1 MKKRILSGVQASG
14 FLHIGNYLGAI
25 KNWLN
30 LQETEECLFF
40 IADLHAITVDKS
52 SRELKDNIYR
62 TLATY
67 LACGIDPKKST
78 IFAQSNVS
86 AHAEL
91 CWILSCLTP
100 MGWLKRM
107 TQFKVKSS
115 KDKESASTGLFI
127 YPVLMAA
134 DILLYDADQVPV
146 GDDQKQHLELTRD
159 IAELVNKKFKKEIFK
174 LPEPL
179 IVGKSTRIMSLKDGK
194 IKMSKSDWSDQSR
207 INLHDNNFDISTKV
221 KKAKTDNIPELYYDS
236 ELRPEITNLIN
247 IYSDVAKES
256 IDSIVTKYRNDG
268 FEKFKN
274 DLGKILQDFISP
286 ISNKVTDYMNNKDYL
301 LEVLK
306 DGAEKASSIATPKLD
321 LIKKHTGFIL

>member
-52 SRELKDNIYR
+52 SRELKENIYR
-62 TLATY
+62 ILATY

-247 IYSDVAKES
+247 IYSDVAEES